1 VNEEQDEAA
10 FSEDASEIESKVKGK
25 VNVSNGAD
33 ASSALEVEMN
43 GNEEP
48 PTKDDDGDSTMVET
62 PEPAE
67 KSKGKATIAND
78 MSSGDMSPTPA
89 TPAPTKAKKA
99 AAPKPKVT
107 PKTPKTPTGG
117 DSGTATNDAAETPVP
132 DSSGAKKRGRKTKAQ
147 KEAEAAAA
155 GENGTAETG
164 EDGEA
169 EKPAKKPRK
178 TPVKKAKKEDGLG
191 DGETAGAGEG
201 GAGEKETPI
210 KKPRKTPV
218 KKPKKEVYAEDG
230 GAADSGVEN
239 GDDGKK
245 EKPVKKPRK
254 TPVKKKKEETGPAGE
269 GSPAGEAVK
278 EKKSGP
284 KPGAAKAK
292 KAVTPVDSSEDVE
305 EEEEQEKIHHGAVT
319 KVVKDAKLAN
329 DLGGKHVEN
338 EATRYVSICV
348 LGNMSFPDGLFPAPQ
363 MRHLFPVIG
372 ARQSTTTVQAQ
383 PKPKSS
389 SNLEK
394 NMVPHLVLPMARIAG
409 TPLLLAPR

>member
-1 VNEEQDEAA
+1 VNEDQDEAS
-10 FSEDASEIESKVKGK
+10 FGEDASEIESKVKGK

-48 PTKDDDGDSTMVET
+48 PTKDDEGDSTMVET
-62 PEPAE
+62 PEPVE

-107 PKTPKTPTGG
+107 PKTPKTPTDG

-132 DSSGAKKRGRKTKAQ
+132 DSSGTKKRGRKTKAQ
-147 KEAEAAAA
+147 KETEAAAA
-155 GENGTAETG
+155 GENGTTETG

-169 EKPAKKPRK
+169 EKPAKKPCK
-178 TPVKKAKKEDGLG
+178 TPVKKAKKEDG
-191 DGETAGAGEG
+191 EATGAGEG

-218 KKPKKEVYAEDG
+218 KKPKREVYAEDG

-239 GDDGKK
+239 GEDGKK

-278 EKKSGP
+278 KKKKSGP

-292 KAVTPVDSSEDVE
+292 KAATPVDSSEDVE
-305 EEEEQEKIHHGAVT
+305 EEEEQEKIHHGAVA

-329 DLGGKHVEN
+329 DLGSKHVEN
-338 EATRYVSICV
+338 KAIRYVSICI
-348 LGNMSFPDGLFPAPQ
+348 LGNMSLTDGLFSALQ
-363 MRHLFPVIG
+363 MRHLPVIG
-372 ARQSTTTVQAQ
+372 ARQSTTTAQAQ

-394 NMVPHLVLPMARIAG
+394 NMVPHLILPMARITG
-409 TPLLLAPR
+409 TLFSLAPR